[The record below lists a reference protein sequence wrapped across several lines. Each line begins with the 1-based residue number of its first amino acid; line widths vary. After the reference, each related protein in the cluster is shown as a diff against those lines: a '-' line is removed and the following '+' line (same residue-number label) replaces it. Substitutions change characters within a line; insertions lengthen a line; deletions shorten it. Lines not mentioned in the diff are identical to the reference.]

1 MTRTARQDA
10 RRSGKEDAG
19 RSLFWKNVSSD
30 FTGNT
35 IVKLERGLVG
45 TWLVDNFSPASDV
58 TSLKTPS
65 RHVPTRPLSNFTI
78 VFPVKSEEAFF
89 FQMYASHP

>member
-1 MTRTARQDA
+1 VCVCD
-10 RRSGKEDAG
+10 GK
-19 RSLFWKNVSSD
+19 
-30 FTGNT
+30 
-35 IVKLERGLVG
+35 
-45 TWLVDNFSPASDV
+45 LVDNFSPESDV

-89 FQMYASHP
+89 QNNDCPASSFPDLLASCRAVLVMRIQHRLSLV